1 MKVTIEPGRY
11 VVGVSGGVDSMVLL
25 DLLSNTSGL
34 SLVVAHFDHGI
45 RKESKKDASFVNT
58 IAKNLA
64 LPYELGQAKLGP
76 KASED
81 QARQKRYEFLESIR
95 RKYWAKAII
104 TAHHQD
110 DLLET
115 AVINLLRGTGWRGL
129 VAIKRNKGVIRPM
142 LGFTKKQILEYAHS
156 RKIKWREDKTNI
168 DPKYFRNR
176 VRSDIIPFLPIYDRR
191 RLLKI
196 INDIERDAPHI
207 EMALKHLS
215 KTISATRS
223 ISRRQFKLLPV
234 MVADELLVYWL
245 RKAGVQDLSRP
256 MITRLGISI
265 KNGRMGTKHN
275 VLGDLWVVL
284 DQEKARLVKD
294 KNRG

>member
-1 MKVTIEPGRY
+1 MKATIEAGKY

-25 DLLSNTSGL
+25 DLLSNTSDL
-34 SLVVAHFDHGI
+34 ELIIAHFDHGI
-45 RKESKKDASFVNT
+45 RKTSVRDALFVEKA
-58 IAKNLA
+58 AKNLQ
-64 LPYELGQAKLGP
+64 LPYELGRAKLGS

-95 RKYWAKAII
+95 RKYRAKSII

-129 VAIKRNKGVIRPM
+129 VAIKRNKGVLRPM

-156 RKIKWREDKTNI
+156 RNIKWREDKTNI

-176 VRSDIIPFLPIYDRR
+176 VRSDIIPFLSTYDRR
-191 RLLKI
+191 HLLKI

-207 EMALKHLS
+207 EAALKRLS

-223 ISRRQFKLLPV
+223 ISRKQFKLLPV
-234 MVADELLVYWL
+234 MVADELLVDWL

-256 MITRLGISI
+256 MIIRLGVSI
-265 KNGRMGTKHN
+265 KNGRAGTKHN
-275 VLGDLWVVL
+275 VLGDLWVAL
-284 DQEKARLVKD
+284 DRERARLVKD